1 MLKWLA
7 QMPRQTDHDARRR
20 RIAEALWRV
29 ATSQGL
35 DAVSLRHVATE
46 AGVSMGQVQ
55 HYFRTKD
62 EMLGFALD
70 AISERVAE
78 RIGRR
83 VTALAGAAEPGA
95 LVRAMLVELLPL
107 DEDRRL
113 EAYVGF
119 AFLTRA
125 VVRPDIA
132 EGLRRQHRQ
141 LREFVAEQIRAA
153 RPAGAT
159 AADLDPGPEAVAL
172 LALVDGL
179 SALVL
184 ADAGAQA
191 AALAA
196 FDGHLRRLFPAARAQ
211 SASES

>member
-1 MLKWLA
+1 
-7 QMPRQTDHDARRR
+7 MPRQTDHDARRR

-83 VTALAGAAEPGA
+83 VTALAGAAKPDA
-95 LVRAMLVELLPL
+95 LVRAILVEMLPL

-125 VVRPDIA
+125 VVQPTIA

-153 RPAGAT
+153 RPAGA
-159 AADLDPGPEAVAL
+159 ADVDPNPEAVAL
-172 LALVDGL
+172 LALVDGI
-179 SALVL
+179 SALLL